1 MGDEDDT
8 RVSTSS
14 RPSVPDLFAQ
24 LIADA
29 REWVKAEIALIKC
42 RGEAL
47 VESLRT
53 AVILIVSAVMLAT
66 VALFAL
72 AIGLILALATF
83 VGPAW
88 ATAIVVASLLL
99 LAALFGWLG
108 WKRLEQVFEDKP

>member
-1 MGDEDDT
+1 MGDGEDN
-8 RVSTSS
+8 RIPA
-14 RPSVPDLFAQ
+14 RPSVPDLFAR

-29 REWVKAEIALIKC
+29 REWVKAEVALIKC

-53 AVILIVSAVMLAT
+53 AVILIVAAVMLAT

-88 ATAIVVASLLL
+88 ATVIVVVSLLL
-99 LAALFGWLG
+99 LAAIFGWMG
-108 WKRLEQVFEDKP
+108 WQRIESVFEDKP

>member
-1 MGDEDDT
+1 MGDGDET
-8 RVSTSS
+8 RVSATS
-14 RPSVPDLFAQ
+14 RPSVPDLFAR

-29 REWVKAEIALIKC
+29 REWLKAEIALIKC

-88 ATAIVVASLLL
+88 ATAIVVVSLLL
-99 LAALFGWLG
+99 LAGLCGWLG
-108 WKRLEQVFEDKP
+108 WQRIERVFEDKP

>member
-1 MGDEDDT
+1 MGDGEET
-8 RVSTSS
+8 RVPA
-14 RPSVPDLFAQ
+14 RPSVPDLFAR

-29 REWVKAEIALIKC
+29 REWVRAEVALIKC

-88 ATAIVVASLLL
+88 ATAIVVVTLLL
-99 LAALFGWLG
+99 LAALLG
-108 WKRLEQVFEDKP
+108 WMGWRRIEQVFEDKP

>member
-1 MGDEDDT
+1 MGDGEDT
-8 RVSTSS
+8 RVTAAS
-14 RPSVPDLFAQ
+14 RPSVPDLFAR

-29 REWVKAEIALIKC
+29 REWVRAEIALIKC

-47 VESLRT
+47 IESLRT
-53 AVILIVSAVMLAT
+53 AVILIVAAVMLAT

-88 ATAIVVASLLL
+88 ATVIVVVSLLL
-99 LAALFGWLG
+99 LAAILG
-108 WKRLEQVFEDKP
+108 WMGWQRIEAVFEDKP